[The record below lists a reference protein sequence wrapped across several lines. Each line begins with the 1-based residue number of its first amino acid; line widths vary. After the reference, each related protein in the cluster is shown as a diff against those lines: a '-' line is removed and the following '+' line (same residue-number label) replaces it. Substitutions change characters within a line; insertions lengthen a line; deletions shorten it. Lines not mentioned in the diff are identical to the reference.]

1 MFCPSCG
8 TENAIGMPYCN
19 RCGANLGALTE
30 ESAPIAINLT
40 KPTLIVS
47 ITLIVITVVGF
58 LAVIEGA
65 VELSHNI
72 NLGRDPIIAMIVM
85 GMLTIL
91 GTDFFLARQLS
102 KLIDASL
109 RSSGLA
115 KRSKKSMK
123 PAANVPQLPRPIT
136 SQLNPGASV
145 TEGTTRFFEPAYR
158 TPPEEINK

>member
-19 RCGANLGALTE
+19 RCGANLGAVIE
-30 ESAPIAINLT
+30 ESAPVVVNLT
-40 KPTLIVS
+40 KPILIISLTLAM
-47 ITLIVITVVGF
+47 ITLAGFAGVIS
-58 LAVIEGA
+58 GA
-65 VELSHNI
+65 IELSRNI
-72 NLGRDPIIAMIVM
+72 QLGQDPVVATLVV

-91 GTDFFLARQLS
+91 GVDFFLVRQLS

-115 KRSKKSMK
+115 KRSKKSIRP
-123 PAANVPQLPRPIT
+123 PAYVPQMPRPIT

-158 TPPEEINK
+158 QPPEEIKK